1 MESKARLVIVG
12 AGIVGCSIAYH
23 LAQKGWRDM
32 VIIDKGPLYETGGST
47 SHAPGLVF
55 QTNSSKMMTDF
66 ANYTVGL
73 LSGMEWEGKP
83 CWYPVGGVEVAY
95 TDERMAELKRKSGY
109 GRAFGMENHIIT
121 PEEVQEHIPLV
132 DPSVIKGGIY
142 IPSDGD
148 AKAWYAAGA
157 MAKVV
162 EEMGAGKFYG
172 GTELTDMEVD
182 NGRVTAVITNNG
194 RIECED
200 MMLCTNIWSQNIT
213 EKIGVN
219 IPLMSVEHQYLIS
232 EPLEELAGETREI
245 VHPILRHQD
254 FAMYFRQHGDAYGIG
269 NYKHEPRLVEAR
281 DIGRDAMRPFTPE
294 DFDIAHKATDELLPA
309 MRGKDYPTKFNGMF
323 SFTIDGAPIMGAS
336 PTVDGLWFAVGVW
349 VTHSG
354 GVGKAMAEL
363 MTDGVTEVNIAEADI
378 ARFHPH
384 AYNPRYIRARSAQQY
399 REVYDIIH
407 PKQQMLHPRELRL
420 SPYHARLVEQGG
432 HFHESSGWEVA
443 QWYEGNAHLLEQY
456 GDQVP
461 ERDTWASKHWSPIE
475 GAEHIHAREN
485 VALFNLSAFVKVE
498 VSGPGACEYL
508 QWLAANNID
517 KPEGKVVYT
526 ALLDKNGGIRAD
538 LTVTRLGPD
547 RFLVLTGAGVGM
559 RDLDWI
565 QRNAPTDGSVTVQD
579 VTSRYCTIGMWGPK
593 ARDVLAELC
602 YEDVSNE
609 AFPYFSARSINI
621 GNVPVMALRLS
632 YVGEP
637 GWEFYAPVEY
647 GLQLWDILWEA
658 GEPHNIIAVGGGAF
672 DSLRLEKG
680 YRLWGA
686 DIHTEY
692 NPYEAGIGWAVRMK
706 KGDFLGRDALVKIKA
721 DGVKKKLTCM
731 TLDDQIG

>member
-1 MESKARLVIVG
+1 
-12 AGIVGCSIAYH
+12 H
-23 LAQKGWRDM
+23 
-32 VIIDKGPLYETGGST
+32 T
-47 SHAPGLVF
+47 
-55 QTNSSKMMTDF
+55 
-66 ANYTVGL
+66 
-73 LSGMEWEGKP
+73 
-83 CWYPVGGVEVAY
+83 
-95 TDERMAELKRKSGY
+95 
-109 GRAFGMENHIIT
+109 
-121 PEEVQEHIPLV
+121 
-132 DPSVIKGGIY
+132 
-142 IPSDGD
+142 
-148 AKAWYAAGA
+148 
-157 MAKVV
+157 
-162 EEMGAGKFYG
+162 
-172 GTELTDMEVD
+172 
-182 NGRVTAVITNNG
+182 
-194 RIECED
+194 
-200 MMLCTNIWSQNIT
+200 
-213 EKIGVN
+213 
-219 IPLMSVEHQYLIS
+219 
-232 EPLEELAGETREI
+232 
-245 VHPILRHQD
+245 
-254 FAMYFRQHGDAYGIG
+254 
-269 NYKHEPRLVEAR
+269 
-281 DIGRDAMRPFTPE
+281 
-294 DFDIAHKATDELLPA
+294 
-309 MRGKDYPTKFNGMF
+309 
-323 SFTIDGAPIMGAS
+323 
-336 PTVDGLWFAVGVW
+336 
-349 VTHSG
+349 
-354 GVGKAMAEL
+354 
-363 MTDGVTEVNIAEADI
+363 
-378 ARFHPH
+378 
-384 AYNPRYIRARSAQQY
+384 
-399 REVYDIIH
+399 
-407 PKQQMLHPRELRL
+407 
-420 SPYHARLVEQGG
+420 
-432 HFHESSGWEVA
+432 
-443 QWYEGNAHLLEQY
+443 
-456 GDQVP
+456 
-461 ERDTWASKHWSPIE
+461 
-475 GAEHIHAREN
+475 REN

-731 TLDDQIG
+731 TLDDPTAVVMGKEPIYSNGTNGTPLGYVTSANYGYCVGSGIVYGYLPVEHTEPGTKVTVEYFGKRYDATVRDEPLFDADMARLKG